1 MINSLY
7 ITEGG
12 ERQKSMDIEE
22 QYDKIFRFCYYR
34 VHNTDTAQDLTQE
47 TFLRFMNSDY
57 KERGEQ
63 IRYLYTI
70 ARNLCI
76 DESRKSQ
83 MVELPEDYSDEGN
96 GADDLIRKIEV
107 NQALDKMPE
116 EDRELLILRYM
127 NEVPLSDICKI
138 MGISRFA
145 LYRKLNSV
153 KRDFIKLMEGGNFH
167 E

>member
-1 MINSLY
+1 
-7 ITEGG
+7 
-12 ERQKSMDIEE
+12 MDIEE

-47 TFLRFMNSDY
+47 TFLRFMNSSYED
-57 KERGEQ
+57 RGEQ
-63 IRYLYTI
+63 LRFLYTI

-76 DESRKSQ
+76 DENRKAK
-83 MVELPEDYSDEGN
+83 MEELTEDYSDDGDE
-96 GADDLIRKIEV
+96 AEDLIRKIDV
-107 NQALDKMPE
+107 NSALDKMPE

-127 NEVPLSDICKI
+127 NDVPLADICKI
-138 MGISRFA
+138 MGVSRFA

>member
-12 ERQKSMDIEE
+12 EKEKSMDIEE
-22 QYDKIFRFCYYR
+22 HYDKIFRFCYYR

-47 TFLRFMNSDY
+47 TFLRFMSSDY
-57 KERGEQ
+57 KERGQQ

-76 DESRKSQ
+76 DESRKTR
-83 MVELPEDYSDEGN
+83 MEELPEDYSDEGK
-96 GADDLIRKIEV
+96 GTDELIRKIEV
-107 NQALDKMPE
+107 NRALDRMPD

-127 NEVPLSDICKI
+127 NGEPVSDICQI

-145 LYRKLNSV
+145 LYRRLNSV

>member
-1 MINSLY
+1 
-7 ITEGG
+7 
-12 ERQKSMDIEE
+12 
-22 QYDKIFRFCYYR
+22 
-34 VHNTDTAQDLTQE
+34 
-47 TFLRFMNSDY
+47 MNSSY
-57 KERGEQ
+57 EERGEQ
-63 IRYLYTI
+63 LRFLYTI

-76 DESRKSQ
+76 DESRKAK
-83 MVELPEDYSDEGN
+83 MEELTEDYSGDGDE
-96 GADDLIRKIEV
+96 AEDLIRKIDV
-107 NQALDKMPE
+107 NSALDKMPE

-138 MGISRFA
+138 MGVSRFA

>member
-1 MINSLY
+1 
-7 ITEGG
+7 
-12 ERQKSMDIEE
+12 MDIEE

-47 TFLRFMNSDY
+47 TFLRFMNSSY
-57 KERGEQ
+57 EERGEQ
-63 IRYLYTI
+63 LRFLYTI

-76 DESRKSQ
+76 DESRKAQ
-83 MVELPEDYSDEGN
+83 MEELPEDYSDEGD
-96 GADDLIRKIEV
+96 GAEDLIRRMDV
-107 NQALDKMPE
+107 NAALDKMPE

-153 KRDFIKLMEGGNFH
+153 KRDFIKLMEGGNLH

>member
-12 ERQKSMDIEE
+12 ERQQSMDIEE

-76 DESRKSQ
+76 DESRKAQ
-83 MVELPEDYSDEGN
+83 MVELPEDYSDDGD
-96 GADDLIRKIEV
+96 GAEDLIRKIEV

>member
-1 MINSLY
+1 
-7 ITEGG
+7 
-12 ERQKSMDIEE
+12 MDIEE

-47 TFLRFMNSDY
+47 TFLRFMNSSY
-57 KERGEQ
+57 EERGEQ
-63 IRYLYTI
+63 LRFLYTI

-76 DESRKSQ
+76 DENRKAK
-83 MVELPEDYSDEGN
+83 MEELTEDYSDDGDE
-96 GADDLIRKIEV
+96 AEDLIRKIDV
-107 NQALDKMPE
+107 NSTLDKMPE

-127 NEVPLSDICKI
+127 NDVPLADICKI

-153 KRDFIKLMEGGNFH
+153 KRDFIKLMEGGNLH

>member
-1 MINSLY
+1 
-7 ITEGG
+7 
-12 ERQKSMDIEE
+12 MDIEE

>member
-1 MINSLY
+1 
-7 ITEGG
+7 
-12 ERQKSMDIEE
+12 MDIEE

-76 DESRKSQ
+76 DESRKDQ
-83 MVELPEDYSDEGN
+83 MVELPEDFSDEGN

>member
-1 MINSLY
+1 
-7 ITEGG
+7 
-12 ERQKSMDIEE
+12 MDIEE

-76 DESRKSQ
+76 DESRKAQ
-83 MVELPEDYSDEGN
+83 MIELPEDFSDEGN

>member
-12 ERQKSMDIEE
+12 ERQKTMDIEE

-76 DESRKSQ
+76 DESRKDQ
-83 MVELPEDYSDEGN
+83 MVELPEDFSDEGN

>member
-1 MINSLY
+1 
-7 ITEGG
+7 
-12 ERQKSMDIEE
+12 MDIEE

-47 TFLRFMNSDY
+47 TFLRFMNSSY
-57 KERGEQ
+57 EERGEQ
-63 IRYLYTI
+63 LRFLYTI

-76 DESRKSQ
+76 DESRKAQ
-83 MVELPEDYSDEGN
+83 MEELPEDYSDEGD
-96 GADDLIRKIEV
+96 GTEDLIRRMDV
-107 NQALDKMPE
+107 NAALDKMPE

-153 KRDFIKLMEGGNFH
+153 KRDFIKLMEGGNLH

>member
-1 MINSLY
+1 
-7 ITEGG
+7 
-12 ERQKSMDIEE
+12 MDIEE

-47 TFLRFMNSDY
+47 TFLRFMNSSY
-57 KERGEQ
+57 EERGEQ
-63 IRYLYTI
+63 LRFLYTI

-76 DESRKSQ
+76 DESRKAK
-83 MVELPEDYSDEGN
+83 MEELTEDYSGDGDE
-96 GADDLIRKIEV
+96 AEDLIRKIDV
-107 NQALDKMPE
+107 NSALDKMPE

-127 NEVPLSDICKI
+127 NEVSLSDICKI
-138 MGISRFA
+138 MGVSRFA

-153 KRDFIKLMEGGNFH
+153 KRDFIKLMEGGSFH

>member
-1 MINSLY
+1 
-7 ITEGG
+7 
-12 ERQKSMDIEE
+12 MDIEE

-76 DESRKSQ
+76 DESRKDQ

>member
-1 MINSLY
+1 M
-7 ITEGG
+7 E
-12 ERQKSMDIEE
+12 
-22 QYDKIFRFCYYR
+22 
-34 VHNTDTAQDLTQE
+34 
-47 TFLRFMNSDY
+47 
-57 KERGEQ
+57 
-63 IRYLYTI
+63 
-70 ARNLCI
+70 
-76 DESRKSQ
+76 
-83 MVELPEDYSDEGN
+83 ELPEEYSDEWD

-107 NQALDKMPE
+107 NQALDIMPD

-153 KRDFIKLMEGGNFH
+153 KRDFIKLMEGGNLH

>member
-12 ERQKSMDIEE
+12 ERQQSMDIEE

-76 DESRKSQ
+76 DESRKAQ

-96 GADDLIRKIEV
+96 GADDLIRKIDV
-107 NQALDKMPE
+107 NSALDKMPE

-127 NEVPLSDICKI
+127 NEVPHSDICKI

-153 KRDFIKLMEGGNFH
+153 KRDFIKLMEGGNLH

>member
-1 MINSLY
+1 
-7 ITEGG
+7 
-12 ERQKSMDIEE
+12 
-22 QYDKIFRFCYYR
+22 
-34 VHNTDTAQDLTQE
+34 
-47 TFLRFMNSDY
+47 
-57 KERGEQ
+57 
-63 IRYLYTI
+63 
-70 ARNLCI
+70 
-76 DESRKSQ
+76 
-83 MVELPEDYSDEGN
+83 MVELPEDFSDEGN

-116 EDRELLILRYM
+116 EDKELLILRYM

-153 KRDFIKLMEGGNFH
+153 KRDSIKLMEGGNFH

>member
-1 MINSLY
+1 
-7 ITEGG
+7 
-12 ERQKSMDIEE
+12 MDIEE

-47 TFLRFMNSDY
+47 TFLRFMNSSYED
-57 KERGEQ
+57 RGEQ
-63 IRYLYTI
+63 LRFLYTI

-76 DESRKSQ
+76 DENRKAK
-83 MVELPEDYSDEGN
+83 MEELTEDYSDDGDE
-96 GADDLIRKIEV
+96 AEDLIRKIDV
-107 NQALDKMPE
+107 NSALDKMPE

-127 NEVPLSDICKI
+127 NDVPLADIGKI

-145 LYRKLNSV
+145 LYRRLNSV

>member
-12 ERQKSMDIEE
+12 ERQTSMDIEE

-47 TFLRFMNSDY
+47 TFLRFMNSGY

-63 IRYLYTI
+63 MRYLYTI

-76 DESRKSQ
+76 DESRK
-83 MVELPEDYSDEGN
+83 VRAAELPEDYSDEGA
-96 GADDLIRKIEV
+96 GSDDLIRKIEI

-127 NEVPLSDICKI
+127 NEVPLSDIGKI

-145 LYRKLNSV
+145 LYRRLNNV